1 MKCSYN
7 SKAVKARKQY
17 QKEQKQYQKGI
28 DTATDGMIIML
39 LYVLA
44 DKHNFNDMQLAQ
56 VLHDVTYVADSVHKN
71 YISLDDLKD
80 TLKKEHGITF
90 SV

>member
-1 MKCSYN
+1 MKCAYN
-7 SKAVKARKQY
+7 SKAIKERKQY

-28 DTATDGMIIML
+28 NTATDGMIIML

-44 DKHNFNDMQLAQ
+44 DKHNFDDMQLAQ
-56 VLHDVTYVADSVHKN
+56 VLQDVTYVADSVHKN

-90 SV
+90 TL

>member
-1 MKCSYN
+1 MKCSQN
-7 SKAVKARKQY
+7 NKKVREHKQY
-17 QKEQKQYQKGI
+17 QRGI

-44 DKHNFNDMQLAQ
+44 DKHNFDDKQLEQALNDI
-56 VLHDVTYVADSVHKN
+56 TYVADSVHKG
-71 YISLDDLKD
+71 YITLDDLKD

-90 SV
+90 TL